1 MTFAI
6 ANFLVRAETT
16 AYTNTD
22 QTKMDHAVILRS
34 WCAENRERAWA
45 DELEETD
52 DELHRAFGIFTAEE
66 AVPSRVVP
74 EPSRVVPEPSRW
86 EALRPCGD
94 HCIPKYGVG
103 GHPGCEEVAR
113 RTAAQREAQAE
124 LDAYEEEMSS
134 LWKQPFAADLDM
146 HCSDI
151 YDTSAMKP
159 AAYTA
164 LITWLYANG
173 WEVGVF
179 LDGFQAFPAG
189 LPPREPPKPRAIARF
204 CIKCDPTEPSPSCA
218 YVHGDV
224 IYRLDPEAVD
234 IATGK
239 AIGPCKFGDGCKGE
253 KRATC
258 LRMHPGEVWT
268 PDMVIYRVRL

>member
-22 QTKMDHAVILRS
+22 QTKMNSAEILRS

-45 DELEETD
+45 DELFEETE
-52 DELHRAFGIFTAEE
+52 ELHRAFGIYTTMCSTAEE
-66 AVPSRVVP
+66 VVPRLVVP
-74 EPSRVVPEPSRW
+74 EPRRW

-103 GHPGCEEVAR
+103 GHPGCEEVLR

-124 LDAYEEEMSS
+124 WDAYEEEKSS
-134 LWKQPFAADLDM
+134 LWRQPFADYLDM
-146 HCSDI
+146 RCSDI

-164 LITWLYANG
+164 LIAWLYANG
-173 WEVGVF
+173 WEVNVW
-179 LDGFQAFPAG
+179 LDGFYAVPAG
-189 LPPREPPKPRAIARF
+189 LPPREPPKPRTIARF
-204 CIKCDPTEPSPSCA
+204 CIKCDPAAPSPSCA
-218 YVHGDV
+218 YVHDDV

-239 AIGPCKFGDGCKGE
+239 PIGPCKFGDGCKGE

-268 PDMVIYRVRL
+268 PDMAIYRVRL